1 MKWSRGVGE
10 VSIATASLVSSSRR
24 VGPARAVWRSYLE
37 LTKPKV
43 VVLITFTAMVGTLLA
58 SSGVPSLLVLA
69 SASAGI
75 ALAAASAAVLNHVLE
90 RQVDAQMGRTRAR
103 PLPSGRA
110 SGRLAIVL
118 AAVLAALAMGILV
131 ALVNVVTAVLAFLS
145 LIAYAG
151 LYTLW
156 LKHATPQNIVI
167 GGVAGAMPPVLGWTA
182 LTGRVDADALLLFL
196 IIFVWTPPHFWSLAI
211 ARRAD
216 YERAGIPMLPVTHGV
231 AHTRLQILL
240 YTILLT
246 VVTLLPFLSG
256 MGGLLYLVAALILD
270 AGFLYYAV
278 ALKLSSRPQLP
289 MRVFRFSVSYL
300 MWLFAALLVDHYL
313 PTLREM
319 LRCFS
324 ISVCPGP

>member
-1 MKWSRGVGE
+1 MRIG
-10 VSIATASLVSSSRR
+10 TANVRDTLAMPSTRSQAAPAAWRR
-24 VGPARAVWRSYLE
+24 YFE

-43 VVLITFTAMVGTLLA
+43 VALITFTAMVGTLLA
-58 SSGVPSLLVLA
+58 SGGVPSLATLA

-75 ALAAASAAVLNHVLE
+75 ALAAASAATLNHVLE
-90 RQVDAQMGRTRAR
+90 RQIDALMARTRAR
-103 PLPSGRA
+103 PLPAGRV
-110 SGRLAIVL
+110 SRRRAIAL
-118 AAVLAALAMGILV
+118 AAVLAALAMGTLV
-131 ALVNVVTAVLAFLS
+131 ALVNVVTAVLTFVS

-182 LTGRVDADALLLFL
+182 ITGHVDANALLLFL
-196 IIFVWTPPHFWSLAI
+196 IIFVWTPPHFWALAI
-211 ARRAD
+211 ARRAE

-246 VVTLLPFLSG
+246 VVTLLPFLTGMSG
-256 MGGLLYLVAALILD
+256 PLYVGAALILD
-270 AGFLYYAV
+270 AGFLYNAL

-289 MRVFRFSVSYL
+289 MQVFRFSVSYL
-300 MWLFAALLVDHYL
+300 TWLFVALLIDHYL
-313 PTLREM
+313 PALQ
-319 LRCFS
+319 
-324 ISVCPGP
+324 GA